1 MREKERERDLEVV
14 GKLRERERDLEVVG
28 KFSERKKEKDLE
40 VVGKLRERE
49 RERVLLL
56 LLECLCTLALNL
68 PPLAELVFPLEKQ
81 QSR

>member
-1 MREKERERDLEVV
+1 
-14 GKLRERERDLEVVG
+14 
-28 KFSERKKEKDLE
+28 
-40 VVGKLRERE
+40 
-49 RERVLLL
+49 